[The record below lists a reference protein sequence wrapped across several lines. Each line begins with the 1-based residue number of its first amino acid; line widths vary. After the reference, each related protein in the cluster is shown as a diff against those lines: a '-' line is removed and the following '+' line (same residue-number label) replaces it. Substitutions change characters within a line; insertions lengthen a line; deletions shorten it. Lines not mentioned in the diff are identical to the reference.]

1 MSEFD
6 PARTLIMTKFK
17 TVHGFRPHVGSP
29 LEIVAEPSKE
39 GEVTEAMARRLW
51 KSGIAVYAEDFRPTP
66 VATPEQEAAALVAER
81 DAAIEDGQDAADV
94 PLSSIPDDLNVTNA
108 KLHEIAKD
116 EGVDVE
122 SDDNKASLQ
131 RKIIEHR
138 ASRAPDPTVAPDVPV
153 IGE

>member
-1 MSEFD
+1 MSDFD
-6 PARTLIMTKFK
+6 PARTLIITQFK

-29 LEIVAEPSKE
+29 LAIVDEPSKE

-66 VATPEQEAAALVAER
+66 VATPEQEAAVIVAER
-81 DAAIEDGQDAADV
+81 DSAIEEGDDASDV
-94 PLSSIPDDLNVTNA
+94 PLPSIPEDLNVTNA
-108 KLHEIAKD
+108 KLHEIAAT

-138 ASRAPDPTVAPDVPV
+138 ASRAPDPAVAPDVPV
-153 IGE
+153 IGD